1 MEVSADRGQQSDLSS
16 EPSAA
21 EASWPLLTAHPEFR
35 VCWRE
40 APVRAEHP
48 EVRLSSLAHAS
59 GALRRVLAA
68 VAARLLDTKAHDRL
82 CYARLGDYARERLGL
97 SGRQLQELARVHRA
111 LEGLPALER
120 ALREK
125 ALPWSKVRLVARV
138 ATAEDEAAWI
148 ARARAV
154 TTRRLEEEVRE
165 HDRARG
171 AADPDEGE
179 PLTRITVPCTPA
191 VRETWSLVR
200 EMAQRVEGRKLCD
213 AEVLEAAVAE
223 VCSTLPIDPAFTPLL
238 DEPPPARAL
247 RSAEVAEL
255 AKPKAGPGDAADAAG
270 RASACELPAEVAALA
285 DGLED
290 ADVFELDRR
299 LRALI
304 RLEQTLDAA
313 MAPLLR
319 VVTGSEYE
327 WRGPRYQP
335 LARYAPDQLGMSV
348 SKARALIRLDRL
360 ADFCPEIRAAY
371 RSGRLSWVKAQCLL
385 PLLLLDI
392 PGEWRPAWVAW
403 AEHVTVRRLE
413 RDVERALLLRAGHS
427 RAFHRCQYHPE
438 RAQDPIPASE
448 RQLCAHDVDP
458 EATERLV
465 LRVPQAVAALFQAL
479 RETVRKRRWRAGE
492 RRLQEGEAFEAIL
505 CEALRSWV
513 LRDPKAR
520 RPDPVIERD
529 GYQCAIPGCTSR
541 RNLHNH
547 HVVFRSRR
555 GGDEETNRL
564 TLCAYHH
571 QRCVHAELLRVTGK
585 APAALLFELGLRSG
599 APPLLRYRS
608 GDIEVRPAMRG
619 VRRARVH
626 AA

>member
-16 EPSAA
+16 EPSAP
-21 EASWPLLTAHPEFR
+21 EASWPLLAAHPGFR
-35 VCWRE
+35 VCWRD
-40 APVRAEHP
+40 APVHAEHP

-111 LEGLPALER
+111 LKGLPALER
-120 ALREK
+120 ALRERV
-125 ALPWSKVRLVARV
+125 LPWSKVRLVARV

-148 ARARAV
+148 ARAQAV

-165 HDRARG
+165 HDRDRAT
-171 AADPDEGE
+171 ADPDEGE
-179 PLTRITVPCTPA
+179 PLTRVTVHCTPA

-200 EMAQRVEGRKLCD
+200 EMAQRVEGRRLCD

-223 VCSTLPIDPAFTPLL
+223 VSSTLPIDPAFAPLL
-238 DEPPPARAL
+238 DEPPLAPAL
-247 RSAEVAEL
+247 RSAEAAEL
-255 AKPKAGPGDAADAAG
+255 AEAGEPAG
-270 RASACELPAEVAALA
+270 GSPESELPAEVAALA
-285 DGLED
+285 EGLED
-290 ADVFELDRR
+290 ADAFELDRR
-299 LRALI
+299 LRQVV

-319 VVTGSEYE
+319 VVTCSEYE

-335 LARYAPDQLGMSV
+335 LARYAPDQLGMSA
-348 SKARALIRLDRL
+348 SKARALIRLERL

-403 AEHVTVRRLE
+403 AERVTVRRLE
-413 RDVERALLLRAGHS
+413 RDVERALLLRAAYS
-427 RAFHRCQYHPE
+427 KAFHRCQYHPE

-465 LRVPQAVAALFQAL
+465 FRVPHAVAALFQVL

-513 LRDPKAR
+513 QRDPKAR

-585 APAALLFELGLRSG
+585 APDALLFELGLRSG